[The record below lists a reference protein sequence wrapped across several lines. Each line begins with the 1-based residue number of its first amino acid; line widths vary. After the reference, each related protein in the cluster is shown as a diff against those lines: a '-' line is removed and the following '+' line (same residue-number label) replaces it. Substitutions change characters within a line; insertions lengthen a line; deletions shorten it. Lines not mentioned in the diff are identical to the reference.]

1 MHEEVGLQF
10 EGEELESVDKIG
22 LWEVSADAK
31 CLLCDKNSSTLSDTN
46 KFFLLQSSFPTKLSL
61 GLPKRHH
68 IVCYLHAKL
77 KSHVT
82 SDVLRSRLKLDPSE
96 VGASAWVDVE
106 LAQAI
111 VAADEEAQILNKSN
125 PTLPKL
131 EYGFRVHVLFLTLS
145 NYFC

>member
-1 MHEEVGLQF
+1 MQ
-10 EGEELESVDKIG
+10 SVCFAIKTHLHYRIQINF
-22 LWEVSADAK
+22 SM
-31 CLLCDKNSSTLSDTN
+31 
-46 KFFLLQSSFPTKLSL
+46 LQSSFPTKLSL

-111 VAADEEAQILNKSN
+111 VAADEEAQILKKSS

-131 EYGFRVHVLFLTLS
+131 EYGFHVHVLFLTLS